1 MASSNPPIGLSSAT
15 DNDPNTSDKFSFWL
29 VPHAIV
35 NPFDIV
41 QADQVGVESGATS
54 QSFGVVLELEHRTDA
69 PSHLANFISNDFGT
83 ITSTPPN
90 TPRLGTTIAKCGVLN
105 NDANVYMP
113 IGNERIIRFANEAG
127 IHLALGIDT
136 MPEERRIP
144 AGLIQMSNGTNAV
157 AYFDRDYILG
167 PEAAHVNITG
177 ISGLATKT
185 SYAMFL
191 LQSILQKT
199 DASKTAII
207 LLNVKHGD
215 LLMIDQAAEH
225 LPQDQIDLWNALHL
239 KPQPFENVH
248 YLLPE
253 GKETFRTGHP
263 NSFVIPSSYQE
274 YGYSLVD
281 ASEILDLLFSHVIDK
296 HDTIDSLIGL
306 IMEGIQRGDKKWA
319 DAMTWRGLLE
329 NEPLVKEGKPQ
340 PIGDVRAPS
349 VGKFRRQA
357 RRIVTTRSSGLFVEQ
372 RRPGIVCLSEE
383 IRKLRGGHTY
393 VVDIARLQEEEQ
405 TLVFGDILRTI
416 YELYAEVD
424 DPDAKLP
431 EKVIIFVDELNK
443 YAPAY
448 GGDSPIVRQV
458 LDIAERGRSLGVI
471 LFSAQ
476 QFQSAVHQRVTGN
489 AGTQVI
495 GRVGAAELASA
506 NYRSVD
512 DEIKQNLTRL
522 PKGELVLIHS
532 KFRKPLKVIF
542 PKPAFRQ

>member
-248 YLLPE
+248 YFLPE